1 MTNTEWTVGE
11 LSRLVDRVE
20 KKLDEDA
27 RKLDRVQLEVTQ
39 MRAEN
44 AASRDRLAERVDALE
59 QWQTWA
65 LRIVVSAVVLAIMA
79 FILADAPPGVIMNRP

>member
-1 MTNTEWTVGE
+1 MSNAEWTIGE

-20 KKLDEDA
+20 KKLDDDA

-79 FILADAPPGVIMNRP
+79 FILADAPPGLIMN

>member
-1 MTNTEWTVGE
+1 MTNVEWTIGE

-27 RKLDRVQLEVTQ
+27 KKLDRVQLEVTQ

-65 LRIVVSAVVLAIMA
+65 LRIVVSAVAMAIMA
-79 FILADAPPGVIMNRP
+79 FILADAPPGLIMN

>member
-27 RKLDRVQLEVTQ
+27 KKLDRVQLEVTQ

-65 LRIVVSAVVLAIMA
+65 LRIVVSAVILAIMA
-79 FILADAPPGVIMNRP
+79 FILADAPPALIMN

>member
-1 MTNTEWTVGE
+1 MTNSEWTIGE

-20 KKLDEDA
+20 KKLDDDA
-27 RKLDRVQLEVTQ
+27 RKLDRVQIELTQ

-44 AASRDRLAERVDALE
+44 AASRERLAERVDALE

-65 LRIVVSAVVLAIMA
+65 LRIIVSAVILAIMA
-79 FILADAPPGVIMNRP
+79 FVLADGPPAAIMS

>member
-44 AASRDRLAERVDALE
+44 AASRDRLGERVDALE

-79 FILADAPPGVIMNRP
+79 FILADAPPGVIMN

>member
-27 RKLDRVQLEVTQ
+27 KKLDRVQLEVTQ

-79 FILADAPPGVIMNRP
+79 FILADAPPGVIMN

>member
-27 RKLDRVQLEVTQ
+27 KKLDRVQLEVTQ

-79 FILADAPPGVIMNRP
+79 FILADAPPGLVMN

>member
-79 FILADAPPGVIMNRP
+79 FILADAPPALIMN

>member
-20 KKLDEDA
+20 KKLDDDA
-27 RKLDRVQLEVTQ
+27 KKLDQVQLEVTQ

-44 AASRDRLAERVDALE
+44 AASRERLAERVDALE

-65 LRIVVSAVVLAIMA
+65 LRIVVSAVILAIMA
-79 FILADAPPGVIMNRP
+79 FVLAPPESILA

>member
-44 AASRDRLAERVDALE
+44 AASRDRLRERVDALE

>member
-1 MTNTEWTVGE
+1 MTNVEWTIGE

-27 RKLDRVQLEVTQ
+27 KKLDRVQLEVTQ

-65 LRIVVSAVVLAIMA
+65 LRIVVSAVAMAIMA
-79 FILADAPPGVIMNRP
+79 FVLADGPPGLIMN

>member
-65 LRIVVSAVVLAIMA
+65 LRIVVSAVILAIMA
-79 FILADAPPGVIMNRP
+79 FILADAPPALIMN

>member
-27 RKLDRVQLEVTQ
+27 KKLDRVQLEVTQ

-44 AASRDRLAERVDALE
+44 AASRERLAERVDALE

-79 FILADAPPGVIMNRP
+79 FILADAPPSLIMN